1 MKTRSLAALTKIRTR
16 IARRRRASAD
26 AWAHN
31 DSSRAVGR
39 FGMDGGGVWPSR
51 RKEAPPTARDRLAGQ
66 VRDRPV
72 SHDRE
77 IQSLSDRSG
86 APPTEVRA
94 LFVAEFARLKIG
106 AKVGSYLAVLTQS
119 NVRGMLR
126 RKTLAAEAAR
136 TTADL
141 SRGP

>member
-1 MKTRSLAALTKIRTR
+1 MKTRSLAALARIRTR

-26 AWAHN
+26 ACAHN
-31 DSSRAVGR
+31 DSSRAAGR
-39 FGMDGGGVWPSR
+39 FDMKVSGVWSSR
-51 RKEAPPTARDRLAGQ
+51 RKEAPPAARDRLAGQ

-72 SHDRE
+72 AHDRE
-77 IQSLSDRSG
+77 IQSLSDTSG

-94 LFVAEFARLKIG
+94 LFTAEYARLKIG

-136 TTADL
+136 TAAAL